1 MEEDGTGA
9 VSQLTSF
16 QKDVLHGLAAYDS
29 KYTARA
35 LTDFAHGTVDEVSR
49 ALDALCDADIVTR
62 SGSGGDD
69 ELFWIGEEPDGEPIM
84 EPGAAPAGWQQPPRP
99 QQSGGRAKAP
109 AKTKT
114 ASKRRAGAPKKESDM
129 DRFRRE
135 GKALFDSMPRVD
147 GGLALA
153 PGYAGGLRAEDTWTA
168 PPTDPFPDDPTAIP
182 SQQERDA
189 AYARAKNAFLLLDY
203 NKDDQYRCEVPD
215 ALAKGKEF
223 DGDPRMPDG
232 AHWNDWQRDPRAM
245 AKAQPRLGAKGNLT
259 PPDWFLENRRLS
271 PRAVMAFLGGDGS
284 LSFKKDSGVC
294 LSIGLK
300 CTFENIMF
308 LLGVRRCI
316 GTGGVTVRSVP
327 TDNYY
332 VTVTYCSRHETVQ
345 KFVATH
351 CYGAVPRGDIM
362 ALARLSLRYCRVRVS
377 RDPERMQREEQA
389 KLQAKKVLAFVSN
402 AANKKKDLPDEGT
415 PERITRFENQL
426 KAGGKAAFMEW
437 FAFFVLADGSV
448 MIGGEYKIEFFQS
461 DKSFLEAV
469 KRVLKTHGFDFA
481 VYDVGYR
488 LDSFAGDGY
497 DRRKPFT
504 GCVLGSNARC
514 HELAKALL
522 PFYQGHWDQVH
533 HTAKA
538 VALMASSAKPGVVRE
553 AYDQM
558 MIGVSDSKR
567 TAAKKRKRRRAPA
580 PAPARAPAPAVPVP
594 APAAPPPGTLDE
606 GWGITPLNFAAL
618 ESLLS

>member
-1 MEEDGTGA
+1 MEEWDLEEDGTGA
-9 VSQLTSF
+9 ATQLTSF
-16 QKDVLHGLAAYDS
+16 QKEVLHALAAYDD

-35 LTDFAHGTVDEVSR
+35 LTDFAHGTVGEVSR
-49 ALDALCDADIVTR
+49 ALDVLCDADIVTR
-62 SGSGGDD
+62 SGSGGAD

-84 EPGAAPAGWQQPPRP
+84 EPRGAPASWQQPSRP
-99 QQSGGRAKAP
+99 QPSGGRAKAP

-114 ASKRRAGAPKKESDM
+114 ASKQKAGEPKKESASDK
-129 DRFRRE
+129 FRRE
-135 GKALFDSMPRVD
+135 GKALLDNKPRVD
-147 GGLALA
+147 GGLDLA
-153 PGYAGGLRAEDTWTA
+153 PCYDGGLRNEDRWTA
-168 PPTDPFPDDPTAIP
+168 PPTDPFPDDPSKIP

-189 AYARAKNAFLLLDY
+189 AHERAKKAFILLNYDR
-203 NKDDQYRCEVPD
+203 DDLYRCEVPE
-215 ALAKGKEF
+215 ALAKGAEL
-223 DGDPRMPDG
+223 DGDDRMKGG
-232 AHWNDWQRDPRAM
+232 ALWNDWLTDARAM
-245 AKAQPRLGAKGNLT
+245 AKAQPRLGAKGNLK
-259 PPDWFLENRRLS
+259 PPDWFLGNRRLS
-271 PRAVMAFLGGDGS
+271 PRAVMAFLGGDGG
-284 LSFKKDSGVC
+284 LSYVKGSGVR
-294 LSIGLK
+294 LKIGLK
-300 CTFENIMF
+300 CTLENIMY
-308 LLGVRRCI
+308 LLAVRRCI
-316 GTGGVTVRSVP
+316 GTGGVTVLGGP

-332 VTVTYCSRHETVQ
+332 VTVTYQCQNATVQ

-377 RDPERMQREEQA
+377 RDPERMEHEEQA

-402 AANKKKDLPDEGT
+402 DANKKKDLPDEGT
-415 PERITRFENQL
+415 PERTTRFENQL

-488 LDSFAGDGY
+488 LDSFEGDGY

-504 GCVLGSNARC
+504 GCVRGGNARC

-538 VALMASSAKPGVVRE
+538 VALMASSKKPGDVRKD
-553 AYDQM
+553 YDQL
-558 MIGVSDSKR
+558 MIGVSDSIR
-567 TAAKKRKRRRAPA
+567 AAAKKRKPASKKPASKKKPSKKPAAKPAAKKKRRRA
-580 PAPARAPAPAVPVP
+580 
-594 APAAPPPGTLDE
+594 
-606 GWGITPLNFAAL
+606 
-618 ESLLS
+618 SKK

>member
-1 MEEDGTGA
+1 MEEDDLEEDGTGA
-9 VSQLTSF
+9 APQLTPF
-16 QKDVLHGLAAYDS
+16 QQEVLNAVAAYEH
-29 KYTARA
+29 KFTARA
-35 LTDFAHGTVDEVSR
+35 LTDFVRGTVGQVSR

-62 SGSGGDD
+62 GGSGAD
-69 ELFWIGEEPDGEPIM
+69 ELFWTGEEPDGEPIM

-114 ASKRRAGAPKKESDM
+114 ASKRRAGAPKKESEM

-135 GKALFDSMPRVD
+135 GKALLDNKPRVD

-153 PGYAGGLRAEDTWTA
+153 PCYDGGLRDEDRWTVQ
-168 PPTDPFPDDPTAIP
+168 PFSVDLSAIP

-189 AYARAKNAFLLLDY
+189 AYARAKNAFIMLEYDR
-203 NKDDQYRCEVPD
+203 DDLYCCEVPH
-215 ALAKGKEF
+215 ALAKGVELR
-223 DGDPRMPDG
+223 GDPRMPNG
-232 AHWNDWQRDPRAM
+232 ALWNDWLKDPGAM
-245 AKAQPRLGAKGNLT
+245 AKAQPRLGAKGNLK
-259 PPDWFLENRRLS
+259 PPDWFLGDNLRLS

-284 LSFKKDSGVC
+284 LSFKESSGVC

-308 LLGVRRCI
+308 LLSVRRCI
-316 GTGGVTVRSVP
+316 GTGGVTVLAEP
-327 TDNYY
+327 THNYY
-332 VTVTYCSRHETVQ
+332 VTVTYWCSNEMVQ
-345 KFVATH
+345 RFVATH
-351 CYGAVPRGDIM
+351 CYDAVPRGDIM
-362 ALARLSLRYCRVRVS
+362 ALARLSLRHCRGT
-377 RDPERMQREEQA
+377 DKNGPPW
-389 KLQAKKVLAFVSN
+389 KVLAFASN
-402 AANKKKDLPDEGT
+402 DANKKKHLPDAGT
-415 PERITRFENQL
+415 SERTTRFENQL
-426 KAGGKAAFMEW
+426 KEGGKDAFMEW
-437 FAFFVLADGSV
+437 FAFFLIADGSV
-448 MIGGEYKIEFFQS
+448 VIGGKYGISFGQS

-469 KRVLKTHGFDFA
+469 GRVLKKYGFDFG
-481 VYDVGYR
+481 VYDNR
-488 LDSFAGDGY
+488 LDSFEGDGY

-504 GCVLGSNARC
+504 GRVLGGNAKC

-567 TAAKKRKRRRAPA
+567 AGHAKRKAASKKPASKKKPSKKPAAKPAAKKKRRRA
-580 PAPARAPAPAVPVP
+580 
-594 APAAPPPGTLDE
+594 
-606 GWGITPLNFAAL
+606 
-618 ESLLS
+618 SKK

>member
-1 MEEDGTGA
+1 MEEDDLEEDGTGA
-9 VSQLTSF
+9 APQLTPF
-16 QKDVLHGLAAYDS
+16 QQELLNAVAAYEH
-29 KYTARA
+29 KFTARA
-35 LTDFAHGTVDEVSR
+35 LTDFVRGTVGQVSR

-62 SGSGGDD
+62 GGSGAD
-69 ELFWIGEEPDGEPIM
+69 ELFWTGEEPDGEPIM

-114 ASKRRAGAPKKESDM
+114 ASKRRAGAPKKESEM

-135 GKALFDSMPRVD
+135 GKALLDNKPRVD

-153 PGYAGGLRAEDTWTA
+153 PCYDGGLRDEDRWTVQ
-168 PPTDPFPDDPTAIP
+168 PFSVDLSAIP

-189 AYARAKNAFLLLDY
+189 AYARAKNAFIMLEYDR
-203 NKDDQYRCEVPD
+203 DDLYCCEVPH
-215 ALAKGKEF
+215 ALAKGVELR
-223 DGDPRMPDG
+223 GDPRMPNG
-232 AHWNDWQRDPRAM
+232 ALWNDWLKDPGAM
-245 AKAQPRLGAKGNLT
+245 AKAQPRLGAKGNLK
-259 PPDWFLENRRLS
+259 PPDWFLGDNLRLS

-284 LSFKKDSGVC
+284 LFFKKSSGLR

-308 LLGVRRCI
+308 LLSVRRCI
-316 GTGGVTVRSVP
+316 GTGGVTVLAEP
-327 TDNYY
+327 THNYY
-332 VTVTYCSRHETVQ
+332 VTVTYWCSNEMVQ
-345 KFVATH
+345 RFVATH
-351 CYGAVPRGDIM
+351 CYDAVPRGDIM
-362 ALARLSLRYCRVRVS
+362 ALARLSLRHCRGT
-377 RDPERMQREEQA
+377 DKNGPPW
-389 KLQAKKVLAFVSN
+389 KVLAFASN
-402 AANKKKDLPDEGT
+402 DANKKKHLPDAGT
-415 PERITRFENQL
+415 SERTTRFENQL
-426 KAGGKAAFMEW
+426 KEGGKDAFMEW
-437 FAFFVLADGSV
+437 FAFFLIADGSV
-448 MIGGEYKIEFFQS
+448 VIGGKYGISFGQS

-469 KRVLKTHGFDFA
+469 GRVLKKYGFDFG
-481 VYDVGYR
+481 VYDNR
-488 LDSFAGDGY
+488 LDSFEGDGY

-504 GCVLGSNARC
+504 GRVLGGNAKC

-567 TAAKKRKRRRAPA
+567 AGHAKRKAASKKPASKKKPSKKPAAKPAAKKKRRRA
-580 PAPARAPAPAVPVP
+580 
-594 APAAPPPGTLDE
+594 
-606 GWGITPLNFAAL
+606 
-618 ESLLS
+618 SKK

>member
-1 MEEDGTGA
+1 
-9 VSQLTSF
+9 
-16 QKDVLHGLAAYDS
+16 
-29 KYTARA
+29 
-35 LTDFAHGTVDEVSR
+35 
-49 ALDALCDADIVTR
+49 
-62 SGSGGDD
+62 
-69 ELFWIGEEPDGEPIM
+69 
-84 EPGAAPAGWQQPPRP
+84 
-99 QQSGGRAKAP
+99 
-109 AKTKT
+109 
-114 ASKRRAGAPKKESDM
+114 M

-189 AYARAKNAFLLLDY
+189 AYARAKEAFILLEY

-223 DGDPRMPDG
+223 DGDPRMPNG
-232 AHWNDWQRDPRAM
+232 AHWNDWLTDPRAM
-245 AKAQPRLGAKGNLT
+245 AKAQPRLGAKGNLK
-259 PPDWFLENRRLS
+259 PPDWFLGDNLRLS

-284 LSFKKDSGVC
+284 LSFQQGCGVR
-294 LSIGLK
+294 LKIGLK
-300 CTFENIMF
+300 CTLENIMF
-308 LLGVRRCI
+308 LLAVRRCI
-316 GTGGVTVRSVP
+316 GTGGVTVCGQP

-332 VTVTYCSRHETVQ
+332 VTVTYYCSDETVQ

-351 CYGAVPRGDIM
+351 CYDAVPRGDIM
-362 ALARLSLRYCRVRVS
+362 ALARLSLRHCRGT
-377 RDPERMQREEQA
+377 DKNGPPW
-389 KLQAKKVLAFVSN
+389 KVLAFASN
-402 AANKKKDLPDEGT
+402 DANKKKKLPDEGT
-415 PERITRFENQL
+415 PERTTRFENQL

-504 GCVLGSNARC
+504 GCVRGGNAKC

-522 PFYQGHWDQVH
+522 PFYQGPAVPVPTELQLVFRCDAGKVLVEAPARAPAEAPARAPAHWDQVH

-538 VALMASSAKPGVVRE
+538 VALMASSKKPGDVRKD
-553 AYDQM
+553 YDQL
-558 MIGVSDSKR
+558 MIGVSDSIR
-567 TAAKKRKRRRAPA
+567 AAAKKRKRRRAPAPAPARAPA

>member
-1 MEEDGTGA
+1 MEEDDLEEDGTGA
-9 VSQLTSF
+9 APQLTPF
-16 QKDVLHGLAAYDS
+16 QQEVLNAVAAYEH
-29 KYTARA
+29 KFTARA
-35 LTDFAHGTVDEVSR
+35 LTDFVRGTVGQVSR

-62 SGSGGDD
+62 GGSGAD

-84 EPGAAPAGWQQPPRP
+84 EPGAAPASWQQPSRP
-99 QQSGGRAKAP
+99 QPSGGRAKAP

-135 GKALFDSMPRVD
+135 GKALLDSMPRVD
-147 GGLALA
+147 DGLDLA
-153 PGYAGGLRAEDTWTA
+153 PGYAGGLRDEDRWTA
-168 PPTDPFPDDPTAIP
+168 PPTDPFPDDPSKIP

-189 AYARAKNAFLLLDY
+189 AHERAKNAFIMLEYDR
-203 NKDDQYRCEVPD
+203 DDQYCCKVPD
-215 ALAKGKEF
+215 ALEKGKEF

-245 AKAQPRLGAKGNLT
+245 ALAQPRKGAKGNLT

-271 PRAVMAFLGGDGS
+271 PRAVMAFLGGDGC
-284 LSFKKDSGVC
+284 LSFKKDSGSGIC

-316 GTGGVTVRSVP
+316 GTGGVTVCSQP
-327 TDNYY
+327 TNNYY
-332 VTVTYCSRHETVQ
+332 VTVTYYCSNETVQ
-345 KFVATH
+345 RFVATH
-351 CYGAVPRGDIM
+351 CYYAVPRGDIM
-362 ALARLSLRYCRVRVS
+362 ALARLSLRHCRGT
-377 RDPERMQREEQA
+377 DKNGPPW
-389 KLQAKKVLAFVSN
+389 KVLAFVSN
-402 AANKKKDLPDEGT
+402 DANKKKDLPDEGT
-415 PERITRFENQL
+415 TERTTRFENQL

-448 MIGGEYKIEFFQS
+448 MIGGDYRIEFFQS

-481 VYDVGYR
+481 VYDNR
-488 LDSFAGDGY
+488 LDSFEGDGY

-504 GCVLGSNARC
+504 GSVRGGNAKC
-514 HELAKALL
+514 QALAKALL

-567 TAAKKRKRRRAPA
+567 AAAKKRKPASKKKPSKKPAAKPAAKKKRRRA
-580 PAPARAPAPAVPVP
+580 
-594 APAAPPPGTLDE
+594 
-606 GWGITPLNFAAL
+606 
-618 ESLLS
+618 SKK

>member
-9 VSQLTSF
+9 APQLTPF
-16 QKDVLHGLAAYDS
+16 QQEVLNAVAAYEH
-29 KYTARA
+29 KFTARA
-35 LTDFAHGTVDEVSR
+35 LTDFVRGTVGQVSR

-62 SGSGGDD
+62 GGSGAD
-69 ELFWIGEEPDGEPIM
+69 ELFWTGEEPDGEPIM

-153 PGYAGGLRAEDTWTA
+153 PGYAGDLRAEDTWTA

-223 DGDPRMPDG
+223 DGDPRMPNG
-232 AHWNDWQRDPRAM
+232 ALWNDWLTDARAM
-245 AKAQPRLGAKGNLT
+245 AKAQPRLGAKGNLK
-259 PPDWFLENRRLS
+259 PPDWFLGDNLRLS

-284 LSFKKDSGVC
+284 LSFTKKSGLR

-300 CTFENIMF
+300 CTFENIIF
-308 LLGVRRCI
+308 LLAVRRCI
-316 GTGGVTVRSVP
+316 GTGGVTVCGEP

-332 VTVTYCSRHETVQ
+332 VTVTYRCADETVQ

-351 CYGAVPRGDIM
+351 CYDAVPRGDIM

-469 KRVLKTHGFDFA
+469 KRVLKTYGFGFA
-481 VYDVGYR
+481 LYDNR

-504 GCVLGSNARC
+504 GSVRGGNAKC

-538 VALMASSAKPGVVRE
+538 VALMASSKKPGDVRKD
-553 AYDQM
+553 YDQL
-558 MIGVSDSKR
+558 MIGVSDSIR
-567 TAAKKRKRRRAPA
+567 AAAKKRKRRRAPA